1 MEKNVDS
8 KGRWRNRNVGFRVS
22 EEEAKLLDDLVE
34 LSGLAKQDYILRR
47 LLNREVVVQGNPKVF
62 KALKNQMTQIYEELK
77 RLESVSDDNKEL
89 LIVVE
94 MVAKIMKGMVNEYD
108 VSGDDVSDNI
118 RTIKSIPLELYGQNI
133 PSRFEI
139 RGEVI
144 LPKQSKNQI
153 KKRNHQ

>member
-62 KALKNQMTQIYEELK
+62 KALKHQMTQIYEELT
-77 RLESVSDDNKEL
+77 RLEKVSNDNAAL
-89 LIVVE
+89 IIVVD
-94 MVAKIMKGMVNEYD
+94 MIATIMKGMANEYD
-108 VSGDDVSDNI
+108 G
-118 RTIKSIPLELYGQNI
+118 
-133 PSRFEI
+133 
-139 RGEVI
+139 
-144 LPKQSKNQI
+144 
-153 KKRNHQ
+153 

>member
-1 MEKNVDS
+1 MEKNLDT

-62 KALKNQMTQIYEELK
+62 KALKHQMTRIYEELK
-77 RLESVSDDNKEL
+77 RLESVSDDNEEL

-108 VSGDDVSDNI
+108 G
-118 RTIKSIPLELYGQNI
+118 
-133 PSRFEI
+133 
-139 RGEVI
+139 
-144 LPKQSKNQI
+144 
-153 KKRNHQ
+153 

>member
-1 MEKNVDS
+1 MEKSLDA

-22 EEEAKLLDDLVE
+22 GEEAKLLDDLVE

-77 RLESVSDDNKEL
+77 RLESVSDDNEEL
-89 LIVVE
+89 LIVAE

-108 VSGDDVSDNI
+108 G
-118 RTIKSIPLELYGQNI
+118 
-133 PSRFEI
+133 
-139 RGEVI
+139 
-144 LPKQSKNQI
+144 
-153 KKRNHQ
+153 

>member
-1 MEKNVDS
+1 MDKNLDY
-8 KGRWRNRNVGFRVS
+8 KGRWRNKTVAFRVS

-62 KALKNQMTQIYEELK
+62 KALKNQMIQIYEELK
-77 RLESVSDDNKEL
+77 RLESVSDDNEEL

-108 VSGDDVSDNI
+108 G
-118 RTIKSIPLELYGQNI
+118 
-133 PSRFEI
+133 
-139 RGEVI
+139 
-144 LPKQSKNQI
+144 
-153 KKRNHQ
+153 

>member
-1 MEKNVDS
+1 MEKNIDS

-62 KALKNQMTQIYEELK
+62 KALKHQMTQIYEELK
-77 RLESVSDDNKEL
+77 RLEKVSDDNEEL

-94 MVAKIMKGMVNEYD
+94 MVATIMKGMESS
-108 VSGDDVSDNI
+108 SGN
-118 RTIKSIPLELYGQNI
+118 L
-133 PSRFEI
+133 
-139 RGEVI
+139 
-144 LPKQSKNQI
+144 
-153 KKRNHQ
+153 

>member
-1 MEKNVDS
+1 MEKSLDA
-8 KGRWRNRNVGFRVS
+8 KGRWRNRHVGFRVS

-77 RLESVSDDNKEL
+77 RLESVSDDNEEL

-108 VSGDDVSDNI
+108 G
-118 RTIKSIPLELYGQNI
+118 
-133 PSRFEI
+133 
-139 RGEVI
+139 
-144 LPKQSKNQI
+144 
-153 KKRNHQ
+153 

>member
-1 MEKNVDS
+1 MEKSLDA

-62 KALKNQMTQIYEELK
+62 KALKHQMTQIYEELK
-77 RLESVSDDNKEL
+77 RLESVSDDNEQL

-94 MVAKIMKGMVNEYD
+94 MVATIMKGMVNEYD
-108 VSGDDVSDNI
+108 G
-118 RTIKSIPLELYGQNI
+118 
-133 PSRFEI
+133 
-139 RGEVI
+139 
-144 LPKQSKNQI
+144 
-153 KKRNHQ
+153 

>member
-1 MEKNVDS
+1 MEKSLDA

-34 LSGLAKQDYILRR
+34 LSGFAKQDYILRR

-77 RLESVSDDNKEL
+77 RLESVSDDNEEL

-94 MVAKIMKGMVNEYD
+94 MVATIMKGMVNEYD
-108 VSGDDVSDNI
+108 G
-118 RTIKSIPLELYGQNI
+118 
-133 PSRFEI
+133 
-139 RGEVI
+139 
-144 LPKQSKNQI
+144 
-153 KKRNHQ
+153 

>member
-1 MEKNVDS
+1 MKKNVDS

-62 KALKNQMTQIYEELK
+62 KALKHQMTQIYEELK
-77 RLESVSDDNKEL
+77 RLEAVSNDNEEL

-94 MVAKIMKGMVNEYD
+94 MVATIMKGMVNEYE
-108 VSGDDVSDNI
+108 G
-118 RTIKSIPLELYGQNI
+118 
-133 PSRFEI
+133 
-139 RGEVI
+139 
-144 LPKQSKNQI
+144 
-153 KKRNHQ
+153 

>member
-1 MEKNVDS
+1 MEKSLDA

-77 RLESVSDDNKEL
+77 RLESVSDDNEEL

-94 MVAKIMKGMVNEYD
+94 MVAKIMKGMANEYD
-108 VSGDDVSDNI
+108 G
-118 RTIKSIPLELYGQNI
+118 
-133 PSRFEI
+133 
-139 RGEVI
+139 
-144 LPKQSKNQI
+144 
-153 KKRNHQ
+153 

>member
-1 MEKNVDS
+1 MEKSLDA

-77 RLESVSDDNKEL
+77 RLESVSDDNEEL

-94 MVAKIMKGMVNEYD
+94 TVATIMKGMVNEYE
-108 VSGDDVSDNI
+108 G
-118 RTIKSIPLELYGQNI
+118 
-133 PSRFEI
+133 
-139 RGEVI
+139 
-144 LPKQSKNQI
+144 
-153 KKRNHQ
+153 

>member
-1 MEKNVDS
+1 MEKSLDA

-77 RLESVSDDNKEL
+77 RLESVSDDNEEL

-94 MVAKIMKGMVNEYD
+94 MVATIMKGMVNECD
-108 VSGDDVSDNI
+108 G
-118 RTIKSIPLELYGQNI
+118 
-133 PSRFEI
+133 
-139 RGEVI
+139 
-144 LPKQSKNQI
+144 
-153 KKRNHQ
+153 

>member
-1 MEKNVDS
+1 MEKSLDA

-22 EEEAKLLDDLVE
+22 EEEAKLLDNLVE

-47 LLNREVVVQGNPKVF
+47 LLNREVVVRGNPKVF

-77 RLESVSDDNKEL
+77 RLESVSDDNEEL

-108 VSGDDVSDNI
+108 G
-118 RTIKSIPLELYGQNI
+118 
-133 PSRFEI
+133 
-139 RGEVI
+139 
-144 LPKQSKNQI
+144 
-153 KKRNHQ
+153 

>member
-1 MEKNVDS
+1 MEKSLDA

-22 EEEAKLLDDLVE
+22 EEEAKLLDNLVE

-77 RLESVSDDNKEL
+77 RLKSVSDDNKEL

-94 MVAKIMKGMVNEYD
+94 MVATIMKGMVNEYD
-108 VSGDDVSDNI
+108 G
-118 RTIKSIPLELYGQNI
+118 
-133 PSRFEI
+133 
-139 RGEVI
+139 
-144 LPKQSKNQI
+144 
-153 KKRNHQ
+153 

>member
-47 LLNREVVVQGNPKVF
+47 LLYREVVVQGNPKVF
-62 KALKNQMTQIYEELK
+62 KALQHQMTQSYEELI
-77 RLESVSDDNKEL
+77 RREAVSDDNEEL

-94 MVAKIMKGMVNEYD
+94 MVATIMKGMVNEYD
-108 VSGDDVSDNI
+108 G
-118 RTIKSIPLELYGQNI
+118 
-133 PSRFEI
+133 
-139 RGEVI
+139 
-144 LPKQSKNQI
+144 
-153 KKRNHQ
+153 

>member
-1 MEKNVDS
+1 MEKSLDP

-22 EEEAKLLDDLVE
+22 EEEAKLLDNLVE

-77 RLESVSDDNKEL
+77 RLESVSDDNEEL

-108 VSGDDVSDNI
+108 
-118 RTIKSIPLELYGQNI
+118 R
-133 PSRFEI
+133 
-139 RGEVI
+139 
-144 LPKQSKNQI
+144 
-153 KKRNHQ
+153 

>member
-8 KGRWRNRNVGFRVS
+8 KGRWRNRNVRFRVS

-62 KALKNQMTQIYEELK
+62 KALKHQMTQIYEELK
-77 RLESVSDDNKEL
+77 RLEAVSNDNEEL

-94 MVAKIMKGMVNEYD
+94 MITSEIYTYKEMYE
-108 VSGDDVSDNI
+108 DDDSTGAN
-118 RTIKSIPLELYGQNI
+118 
-133 PSRFEI
+133 
-139 RGEVI
+139 
-144 LPKQSKNQI
+144 
-153 KKRNHQ
+153 